1 MANELVPVGATPA
14 QLERANKLIA
24 QINEWFE
31 QIPDGGEDGMLSIL
45 EQIVAAERPED
56 LDKPWESSGFE
67 QYIGYALRIDNPRKL
82 DSQFQTDLEKFLIV
96 DAVVKVTGEQVV
108 LSTSSVSEMGQ
119 ILVAHA
125 KGYLPMD
132 FVPTIADKPTANG
145 FYPRH
150 LRVWK
155 DHMPIAPDPAAQ
167 LRQAAARPQIGP
179 EATARIREKVKAARE
194 QTTPA
199 AQWAGPETPG
209 F

>member
-1 MANELVPVGATPA
+1 MANELVPVNATPA
-14 QLERANKLIA
+14 QLERANKLIE

-67 QYIGYALRIDNPRKL
+67 QYLGYALRISNPRKL

-96 DAVVKVTGEQVV
+96 DAVVHSTGEQVV

-132 FVPTIADKPTANG
+132 FVPTMADKPTANG

-155 DHMPIAPDPAAQ
+155 NHMPTAPDPAAQ
-167 LRQAAARPQIGP
+167 LRAAGQRVAVGP
-179 EATARIREKVKAARE
+179 EATARIRERIAAKRE
-194 QTTPA
+194 EPKPA
-199 AQWAGPETPG
+199 ATFDVPETPE